1 MSEQPV
7 DTVQKPVVYVDISGM
22 RQPGTHG
29 GMAEYLLRMWD
40 ARTLAF
46 HEARSKIVS
55 SHQRNKLGSLWLI
68 LNPIFSGM
76 IYYIVF
82 GFVFQVS
89 KGIDNFIGYLLI
101 GIFMFQMTSGAINSS
116 ADSIYAGRKLLG
128 SNNLP
133 VAMLPLINNVQRWL
147 SGIPSY
153 LAMMLIIIIS
163 PPMENLGW
171 MSLLFVPLI
180 ALQGIL
186 MFGFSLIAAHV
197 VARVHDLKNLLT
209 VGMRAWF
216 YASGVMFSVD
226 RLTNAHPIFGP
237 LVDWNPMYHVLTIAR
252 DVLLYETI
260 PDLHS
265 WLMVLFWALGITMVG
280 LWLIWRG
287 EGTYVIT
294 TD

>member
-7 DTVQKPVVYVDISGM
+7 DTVQKPVVYVDITGM

-55 SHQRNKLGSLWLI
+55 GHQRNKLGSLWLI

-82 GFVFQVS
+82 GFVFQVN
-89 KGIDNFIGYLLI
+89 KGIDNFIGYLLV
-101 GIFMFQMTSGAINSS
+101 GIFMFQMTTGAINAS
-116 ADSIYAGRKLLG
+116 ADSIYSGRKLLG

-133 VAMLPLINNVQRWL
+133 VAMLPVINNVQRWL

-153 LAMMLIIIIS
+153 LAMMLIIIIA
-163 PPMENLGW
+163 PPVENLGW
-171 MSLLFVPLI
+171 MSLLFVPLM
-180 ALQGIL
+180 ALQGLL
-186 MFGFSLIAAHV
+186 MIGFSLVAAHV
-197 VARVHDLKNLLT
+197 VARVHDLKNLLS
-209 VGMRAWF
+209 VGMRAWL

-237 LVDWNPMYHVLTIAR
+237 LVDWNPMHHVLTIAR